1 MEQKQTVIDIPHSIA
16 MVNVLGVKDCYLD
29 IIKDIVPDVRISV
42 GDNSLSLWGSK
53 DLVDKTARMV
63 NLLVESASTHE
74 SISKH
79 DFKIAAKQIFDGY
92 DLESNDENVIIRH
105 HGKEIRVRTPG
116 QLEYLRSLR
125 KNDITVCTSPA
136 GASKTYTAV
145 TYGIHLLRENVVDKI
160 IITRPMIEAGGEK
173 IGAEPGDM
181 TDKLT
186 NWLLPCLDVFERIL
200 GKDVLNDYIDR
211 GKIQM
216 FPLGRMRGLSFYRTY
231 CIADE
236 MQNSSIV
243 LAKLLVTRIGEGSKI
258 VVCGDTDQKDGHG
271 ISGLEYLAHSLNGID
286 GVGVIEMTD
295 KDVIRH
301 PIITSLLDAFKRSDE
316 ELRVFN
322 KLH

>member
-1 MEQKQTVIDIPHSIA
+1 MTTQLQTIVEVPRSIDMVDVLGAKDCLFNVVKKMTDTHIKIEDNKFYIWGIQDDVDNAERMINTLIELASTKTSVSPHDFSILAKQVIDDY
-16 MVNVLGVKDCYLD
+16 M
-29 IIKDIVPDVRISV
+29 
-42 GDNSLSLWGSK
+42 
-53 DLVDKTARMV
+53 
-63 NLLVESASTHE
+63 
-74 SISKH
+74 
-79 DFKIAAKQIFDGY
+79 
-92 DLESNDENVIIRH
+92 LEDTDENVIIRH

-125 KNDITVCTSPA
+125 KNDITICTSPA

-145 TYGIHLLRENVVDKI
+145 TYGIHLLREKLVDKI
-160 IITRPMIEAGGEK
+160 VITRPMVEAGGEK

-200 GKDVLNDYIDR
+200 GRDVLNDNIEK

-216 FPLGRMRGLSFYRTY
+216 FPLGRMRGLSFYHTY

-258 VVCGDTDQKDGHG
+258 VVCGDTDQKDNRG
-271 ISGLEYLAHSLNGID
+271 ISGLEYLSKSLTGVENCGI
-286 GVGVIEMTD
+286 INMTE
-295 KDVIRH
+295 KDVVRH
-301 PIITSLLDAFKRSDE
+301 PLIPKLLNAFKKSDD
-316 ELRVFN
+316 ELRVFGHFN
-322 KLH
+322 